1 VNAVLLAHDVHG
13 DANAPV
19 LVLGSSLGTTR
30 AMWQPQ
36 LEPFATRF
44 RVVRYEHR
52 GHGGSPSPAGPYTV
66 DDLGGDVLALLD
78 HLGVD
83 RFAYAGVSLGGM
95 VGMWLASAVADR
107 VERLAVVCSS
117 AAPGNPAAWH
127 ERARAVRSE
136 GMAPIA
142 APVTDRW
149 FTPSWSADH
158 PGEVKPLVDAFSDA
172 VDPQGYA
179 GCCEALASLDLRPR
193 LRSIAASTLVVAG
206 SDDLAL
212 PPKPHARTIAAG
224 VRDSRLEVVDRA
236 AHLATVERADVC
248 TPLLLDHLGG
258 AS

>member
-1 VNAVLLAHDVHG
+1 VNEVALAHDIHG
-13 DANAPV
+13 EADAPV

-36 LEPFATRF
+36 LEPFAARF
-44 RVVRYEHR
+44 RVVRYDHR

-78 HLGVD
+78 ELGVD
-83 RFAYAGVSLGGM
+83 RFSYAGVSLGGM
-95 VGMWLASAVADR
+95 VGMWLASVVPDR

-117 AAPGNPAAWH
+117 AAPGNPAGWH
-127 ERARAVRSE
+127 DRARAVRSD
-136 GMAPIA
+136 GMTPIA

-158 PGEVKPLVDAFSDA
+158 PGEVKPFVDDFSDA
-172 VDPQGYA
+172 VEPEGYA

-193 LRSIAASTLVVAG
+193 LRTIVAPTLVLAG

-212 PPKPHARTIAAG
+212 PPEPHARTIADG
-224 VRDSRLEVVDRA
+224 VRDAHLEVVDPA
-236 AHLATVERADVC
+236 AHLATVERADLC
-248 TPLLLDHLGG
+248 TPLLLQHLGG